1 MDNENLRSCFHKT
14 FAALWKLSKL
24 DEQIT
29 NLRRKHD
36 ELVHANME
44 KRQDLD
50 RLQDKLRDLSREAKL
65 PSAEEN
71 PVIREINALE
81 ERLQRA
87 VNKYED
93 AFEV

>member
-1 MDNENLRSCFHKT
+1 M
-14 FAALWKLSKL
+14 
-24 DEQIT
+24 
-29 NLRRKHD
+29 

-50 RLQDKLRDLSREAKL
+50 RLQDKLQDLSREAKL

-71 PVIREINALE
+71 PVIREIHALE